1 PELRAASLADQAE
14 PAPSPKGPAEIST
27 SDPWRAPG
35 VSGLSRST
43 RPGAGGPLRPR
54 GPGSLARRS
63 HPVPPP
69 RDLRPCRSW
78 RFIGDFRPRFRRL
91 VLSFL
96 ILAVVHESTPR
107 VDLLKGLSP

>member
-54 GPGSLARRS
+54 GPASCARRS
-63 HPVPPP
+63 HPGRPPP
-69 RDLRPCRSW
+69 DLRPCRSW
-78 RFIGDFRPRFRRL
+78 RLIGDFRPRFRRWVLSIL
-91 VLSFL
+91 VLSV
-96 ILAVVHESTPR
+96 AHESTPR
-107 VDLLKGLSP
+107 VGLLKGLSP